1 MQKPAKKSNKQQN
14 VCRKLRLKMGYS
26 LQDMADILG
35 IKKSTLQGY
44 DEGRRAC
51 PVDILSQMQAAY
63 ERECKFWSRYKPG
76 GEFDQM
82 ITKKYPHGILSELEV
97 R

>member
-1 MQKPAKKSNKQQN
+1 MQKTTKKPKSAEN

-51 PVDILSQMQAAY
+51 PYEIICQMQAAY
-63 ERECKFWSRYKPG
+63 ERERKFWSRYKPG
-76 GEFDQM
+76 GEFDQ
-82 ITKKYPHGILSELEV
+82 IVSKEYPHGILSVLEA
-97 R
+97 

>member
-1 MQKPAKKSNKQQN
+1 MQKPAKKPKSAEN

-35 IKKSTLQGY
+35 IKKATLQGY

-51 PVDILSQMQAAY
+51 PVEIISQMQSAY
-63 ERECKFWSRYKPG
+63 ERELKFWSRYKPG
-76 GEFDQM
+76 GEFDQSVS
-82 ITKKYPHGILSELEV
+82 KEYPHGILSVLEA
-97 R
+97 